1 MKTIIESLLEL
12 SGISDNNNRIK
23 LYKGM
28 AQKLRDAT
36 KEVQFHLME
45 CFYSNLCGLMAH
57 SEMGRTEYK
66 KVNQLLEHF
75 HNILVK

>member
-1 MKTIIESLLEL
+1 
-12 SGISDNNNRIK
+12 
-23 LYKGM
+23 M